1 MDAQIVLF
9 INYLRAEKGFSH
21 NTISAYQNDLTQ
33 LRTFVATGAGDP
45 AVMAAEL
52 MTADG
57 NSLQVTVEDGGVPA
71 PAATISR
78 DLILRFVLHLRER
91 EYAPTTVARKIAAV
105 KSFCHFL
112 EQEGYLRED
121 PTLDIDS
128 PRVTKYLPRAASVN
142 EIEQLLAQLSGDSP
156 AALRDRA
163 MLELLY
169 ATGMRVSELVSLNR
183 GDLNQEDDTVRCRG
197 KGGKERQIPFGGKA
211 RLAIERYVEAGRAQL
226 LGGREREALF
236 LNHHGERLTR
246 QGFWL
251 IIKAYARQA
260 GIERITP
267 HTLRHSFATH
277 LLSNGADLRS
287 VQELL
292 GHSSIATTQVY
303 THVTDTRP
311 RQIYDE
317 AQPSALE
324 AVPAE

>member
-1 MDAQIVLF
+1 MDEQIGLF

-21 NTISAYQNDLTQ
+21 NTISAYQNDLSQ
-33 LRTFVATGAGDP
+33 LRVFMAAGAGDP
-45 AVMAAEL
+45 AAP
-52 MTADG
+52 ADG
-57 NSLQVTVEDGGVPA
+57 AVDHQEAGEDGAVAGPA
-71 PAATISR
+71 GAAISR
-78 DLILRFVLHLRER
+78 DVILRFVLHLRER

-112 EQEGYLRED
+112 EQEGYLGED

-142 EIEQLLAQLSGDSP
+142 EIEQLLAQLSGDGP

-183 GDLNQEDDTVRCRG
+183 GDLSLDDDTVRCRG

-211 RLAIERYVEAGRAQL
+211 RLAIERYIDAGRPPL

-260 GIERITP
+260 GIDKITP

-303 THVTDTRP
+303 THVADSRL
-311 RQIYDE
+311 RQVYDE
-317 AQPSALE
+317 AHPRARE

>member
-1 MDAQIVLF
+1 MDEQVSAF
-9 INYLRAEKGFSH
+9 INYLRAEKGFSQ

-33 LRTFVATGAGDP
+33 LSQFVAGVAMPDGAG
-45 AVMAAEL
+45 
-52 MTADG
+52 AD
-57 NSLQVTVEDGGVPA
+57 LT
-71 PAATISR
+71 R
-78 DLILRFVLHLRER
+78 DSVIRFVLHLRER

-112 EQEGYLRED
+112 EQEGMIVED
-121 PTLDIDS
+121 PTQHIDS
-128 PRVTKYLPRAASVN
+128 PRVTKYLPRAASES
-142 EIEQLLAQLSGDSP
+142 EIERLLAQLIGDTP
-156 AALRDRA
+156 TALRDRA

-183 GDLNQEDDTVRCRG
+183 TDVNLDGDLVQCRG
-197 KGGKERQIPFGGKA
+197 KGGKQRLIPFGGKA
-211 RLAIERYVEAGRAQL
+211 REAVVRYVEHGRATL
-226 LGGREREALF
+226 LGGRDHEALF

-260 GIERITP
+260 GIEKITP

-303 THVTDTRP
+303 THVADGSL
-311 RQIYDE
+311 RQTYEE
-317 AQPSALE
+317 AQPQARE

>member
-1 MDAQIVLF
+1 MDEQVTAF

-21 NTISAYQNDLTQ
+21 NTISAYQNDLGQ
-33 LRTFVATGAGDP
+33 LRQFVATT
-45 AVMAAEL
+45 
-52 MTADG
+52 TA
-57 NSLQVTVEDGGVPA
+57 EDGA
-71 PAATISR
+71 SITMTR
-78 DLILRFVLHLRER
+78 DAVLRFILHLRER

-112 EQEGYLRED
+112 EQEGFISED
-121 PTLDIDS
+121 PTQFIDS
-128 PRVTKYLPRAASVN
+128 PRVTKYLPRAASES
-142 EIEQLLAQLSGDSP
+142 EIERLLAQLNGDSP
-156 AALRDRA
+156 PALRDRA

-183 GDLNQEDDTVRCRG
+183 LDVNFEDDVVQCRG
-197 KGGKERQIPFGGKA
+197 KGGKQRSIPFGGKA
-211 RLAIERYVEAGRAQL
+211 RDAVLHYVEHGRGTL
-226 LGGREREALF
+226 LGGRDHEALF

-251 IIKAYARQA
+251 IIKSYAKQA

-277 LLSNGADLRS
+277 LLNNGADLRS

-303 THVTDTRP
+303 THVADGRL
-311 RQIYDE
+311 RQVYDE
-317 AQPSALE
+317 AHPRAR
-324 AVPAE
+324 AVATAD